1 MAVSSLAQTYW
12 NAAAETYE
20 QDFTETL
27 LGRLWRDA
35 VWDEIDAGFSSG
47 QRVLELNCGT
57 GIDALH
63 LAGRGVSVVACDISS
78 RMIEAARHRAANS
91 GVGSLVDFHVLPTE
105 QLGELQSDGSF
116 DGAFSNFSGLN
127 CVKDLSLA
135 RRDLA
140 NRLKPGA
147 RAYICMLGR
156 IAPWEILWPLAH
168 GNFKKAFRKLRQN
181 SIPSANSEIEVQLY
195 SRKQIVELFAPD
207 FRLRSWKGIGIA
219 LPPSYM
225 DRWARH
231 FPRVMKSLSW
241 IDRMISHAPILRDC
255 GGCTLFEFE
264 RTKE

>member
-1 MAVSSLAQTYW
+1 MAVSSIAQTYW

-27 LGRLWRDA
+27 LGKLWRDA
-35 VWDEIDAGFSSG
+35 VWDEIDAGFPPG

-63 LAGRGVSVVACDISS
+63 LANRGISVVACDISS
-78 RMIEAARHRAANS
+78 RMIETARHRATSSEVA
-91 GVGSLVDFHVLPTE
+91 SLVDFHVLPTE
-105 QLGELQSDGSF
+105 QLAELQSDGLF

-127 CVKDLSLA
+127 CVKDLSLV

-168 GNFKKAFRKLRQN
+168 GNLKKAFRKLRQS
-181 SIPSANSEIEVQLY
+181 SIPSAHGEIEVQLY
-195 SRKQIVELFAPD
+195 SRKRIAEIFAPD
-207 FRLRSWKGIGIA
+207 FHLRSWKGIGIT

-225 DRWARH
+225 DHWAQH
-231 FPRVMKSLSW
+231 FPRVMKSLSR
-241 IDRMISHAPILRDC
+241 IDRMISHAPAFRDC

>member
-1 MAVSSLAQTYW
+1 
-12 NAAAETYE
+12 
-20 QDFTETL
+20 
-27 LGRLWRDA
+27 
-35 VWDEIDAGFSSG
+35 
-47 QRVLELNCGT
+47 
-57 GIDALH
+57 
-63 LAGRGVSVVACDISS
+63 
-78 RMIEAARHRAANS
+78 
-91 GVGSLVDFHVLPTE
+91 
-105 QLGELQSDGSF
+105 
-116 DGAFSNFSGLN
+116 LN